1 VNFYWTAT
9 EKQLNENV
17 SQYSNAKVF
26 CSEAAGQATSMAM
39 QIMAGRG
46 YVSGNP
52 VEWAYRKERYAVI
65 AGTTSE
71 VTRMAIT
78 DDLLKQYRV

>member
-1 VNFYWTAT
+1 MNFYRTAT
-9 EKQLNENV
+9 EKRLNENV

-26 CSEAAGQATSMAM
+26 CSEAAEQTSMAM
-39 QIMAGRG
+39 LIMTGRG
-46 YVSGNP
+46 YGSGNS
-52 VEWAYRKERYAVI
+52 VEWAYRKAQYIAI

-71 VTRMAIT
+71 VARMAIA

>member
-9 EKQLNENV
+9 EKRLNEHV
-17 SQYSNAKVF
+17 SQYSNANVF
-26 CSEAAGQATSMAM
+26 CSEAAEQTWMAT
-39 QIMAGRG
+39 QIRAGRG

-52 VEWAYRKERYAVI
+52 VEWAYRKAKYAAT

-71 VTRMAIT
+71 VARMAVT
-78 DDLLKQYRV
+78 DDLLKQDRV